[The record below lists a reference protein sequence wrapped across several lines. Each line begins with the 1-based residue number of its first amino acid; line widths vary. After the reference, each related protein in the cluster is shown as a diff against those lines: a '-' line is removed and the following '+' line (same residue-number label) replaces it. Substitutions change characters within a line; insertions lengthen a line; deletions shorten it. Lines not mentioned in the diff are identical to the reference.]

1 MLAPA
6 KTPRSI
12 VSKLNE
18 EMSAVL
24 TLPDVREKLL
34 AQGLEPVGN
43 NPAEFASIISTE
55 LVKWSKV
62 AAAAGVK
69 AE

>member
-1 MLAPA
+1 
-6 KTPRSI
+6 
-12 VSKLNE
+12 
-18 EMSAVL
+18 
-24 TLPDVREKLL
+24 LPDIRDKLL

-43 NPAEFASIISTE
+43 KPSEFAGIISAE

-62 AAAAGVK
+62 VAAAGVK

>member
-6 KTPRSI
+6 KTRMPVI
-12 VSKLNE
+12 TKLHDQMVE
-18 EMSAVL
+18 VL
-24 TLPDVREKLL
+24 KLPDIREKLL

-43 NPAEFASIISTE
+43 RPDEFGAIISTE

-62 AAAAGVK
+62 VAAAGVK